1 MSGKKVLITLSDAEY
16 FSLKKSSGNIVQQ
29 ASGFFVMELAN
40 PLDRLLKAGYEVTF
54 SSPGGRASTPD
65 PNSESLAAF
74 AGSFYG
80 RQRENDLL
88 ERMKPNN
95 DFNSPRRFADISD
108 EECQNFKPT
117 AAICHGPY
125 ACLSTKYRP
134 KKGFAHKGYKI
145 TSWSDAEE
153 KFMETAV
160 FRGEVEKVA
169 STLRENGADMGE
181 DVMQSA
187 GAITVER
194 ELVSGGNAMAAA
206 SLGDKFLETLGR
218 SERK

>member
-108 EECQNFKPT
+108 EECQNFV
-117 AAICHGPY
+117 G
-125 ACLSTKYRP
+125 
-134 KKGFAHKGYKI
+134 
-145 TSWSDAEE
+145 
-153 KFMETAV
+153 V
-160 FRGEVEKVA
+160 FIPGGHA
-169 STLRENGADMGE
+169 PLAD
-181 DVMQSA
+181 
-187 GAITVER
+187 
-194 ELVSGGNAMAAA
+194 
-206 SLGDKFLETLGR
+206 LGDNSELGR
-218 SERK
+218 IISQFPRIRSQRRPSAMDRTHASRRSIGQKRGLPTRGTRSPAGRTRRRSLWRRQCSVGKSRKLRRRFGKTGRIWEKT